1 MSFELNHITKT
12 FGKKQIISDLSY
24 SFGDKGMYLLVGE
37 SGVGK
42 TTLLRI
48 IAGLDKDFLGEI
60 SREKSISMAFQ
71 EYRLFPTLTALENV
85 AFVVSDRKDKAV
97 FEKSKKLLLNLGLT
111 EDDLALLP
119 SELSGGIKQRVS
131 LARAFIKDAEILLL
145 DEPTK
150 ELDSDNAKTVRDMII
165 EQAKTKLVILST
177 HNEQDLKMPYTAILN
192 L

>member
-1 MSFELNHITKT
+1 MSFELNCITKT

-24 SFGDKGMYLLVGE
+24 SFGDKGIYLLVGE

-85 AFVVSDRKDKAV
+85 TFAVSDTKDKAV
-97 FEKSKKLLLNLGLT
+97 LEKARNLLLNLGLS
-111 EDDLALLP
+111 EEDLALLP
-119 SELSGGIKQRVS
+119 SELSGGMKQRVS
-131 LARAFIKDAEILLL
+131 LARAFIKDAEIMLL

-150 ELDSDNAKTVRDMII
+150 ELDSDNANTVRDMII
-165 EQAKTKLVILST
+165 EQAKTKLVIVST
-177 HNEQDLKMPYTAILN
+177 HNEQDLKMPYTSILN